1 MQKRKTIRRLCERSR
16 KVEKREYLRPGGVRG
31 VELCSEVDRHSACDV
46 GDRKCKS
53 EYAHAE
59 EGEDKHDE
67 KRPVFGARHVVRR
80 DCRST
85 VEKRGRR
92 EQEGRR
98 CFMLELEA
106 QTLTRGKSPTLNA
119 RYMSD
124 IHSRVN
130 RISSHQV
137 LAPAQPIHH
146 LFRANHPDK
155 NIPSLLR

>member
-1 MQKRKTIRRLCERSR
+1 MQKRKPIRRLCERSR
-16 KVEKREYLRPGGVRG
+16 KIEKREYLRPGGVRG

-59 EGEDKHDE
+59 EVEDKHDE
-67 KRPVFGARHVVRR
+67 ERPVFGARHVVRR

-92 EQEGRR
+92 EQESRR

-106 QTLTRGKSPTLNA
+106 QTLTRGESPTLHT
-119 RYMSD
+119 RCVRLTREVHVG
-124 IHSRVN
+124 HSLTSESNFLTSSFGSRTTN
-130 RISSHQV
+130 SPPISSQ
-137 LAPAQPIHH
+137 LS
-146 LFRANHPDK
+146 R
-155 NIPSLLR
+155 